1 MKNYIV
7 KALILAVIVSAPFC
21 VSAQISKIV
30 FVTEEQHIS
39 PNEISG
45 PITIQSQDSGGNPF
59 QTPETLDLEFISNS
73 SSGEFLGSTG
83 NSATKTMN
91 KNTSNRTFYYK
102 DSSEGNFII
111 TIKATGRESGK
122 TWQASQEIAVG
133 SSATIPTTTS
143 TDIASSQT
151 TSSGVSSGSVSTSL
165 VSTQNAVLEVSAGPD
180 RLVAMGT
187 PITFQATIKKNTIQ
201 NAGLDF
207 AWSFGDANVGVGKMV
222 THTYK
227 YPGDYV
233 AVLRATAGDIY
244 SISRVKV
251 RVIEPTINLYE
262 YSGYIELHNG
272 TNQEINLFNWKLTSE
287 GKGFVFQADTIILPN
302 SKITVDRGMMRMKGE
317 KDGIAKL
324 FDANGNILSVATK
337 TLSKNEL
344 KNIEN
349 ELAVA
354 WKEVD
359 AVMTKAQALNLI
371 KENGGMNVYTQV
383 SSVAKS
389 DILAPEVL
397 GESID
402 FDNMNEEILYE
413 SPKKK
418 SFVSN
423 FFGFFVGL
431 FR

>member
-1 MKNYIV
+1 MKNNFFKI
-7 KALILAVIVSAPFC
+7 LILTLIVSLPFG

-30 FVTEEQHIS
+30 FTTEEQHIN
-39 PNEISG
+39 PNELSG
-45 PITIQSQDSGGNPF
+45 PITMQAQDSGGNPF
-59 QTPETLDLEFISNS
+59 QTPETIDLEFVSTS
-73 SSGEFLGSTG
+73 GTGEFLGSTG
-83 NSATKTMN
+83 NPVTKTMS

-102 DSSEGNFII
+102 DSTEGNFVL
-111 TIKATGRESGK
+111 TVKATGRESGK
-122 TWQASQEIAVG
+122 TWEVSQNIFVG
-133 SSATIPTTTS
+133 DSGSPAILSANTTS
-143 TDIASSQT
+143 TQS
-151 TSSGVSSGSVSTSL
+151 TSSGGSSSY
-165 VSTQNAVLEVSAGPD
+165 VSTQLGSTQNMVLDISAGAD
-180 RLVAMGT
+180 RLVTVGT
-187 PITFQATIKKNTIQ
+187 PITFQANIKKNTVQ

-262 YSGYIELHNG
+262 YSDYIELHNG